1 MYPPKTQNYLM
12 SVLFWG
18 AGCGVPSSRRAMI
31 FARLRSLLP
40 DSSDPGDPKCN
51 NRRHKYAVHAFLVKD
66 ERRILLRVFPD
77 NRIHTCARGINCFT
91 FAAKL
96 SLHTR
101 CPARPLLAK
110 TRHRNGEFEQVH
122 VTRGGYNLFADH
134 FGSDHARQST
144 EAVVGLVCSAL
155 CAAPLGVAASLARC
169 HLRSPRRIH
178 LCAQQRDDAQ
188 GVVTGSVLQGMAL
201 TVPIGGFTFL
211 ATNAASGEL
220 GITRYPVHLG
230 TLTQGLATAG
240 EMAEGHVTIDAALEW
255 TREHEGYWCTPELL
269 RIRGELFR
277 LEGSAV
283 AADDH

>member
-122 VTRGGYNLFADH
+122 VTRGGYNLFADRT
-134 FGSDHARQST
+134 SAATMRANRQRLWLASM
-144 EAVVGLVCSAL
+144 AYAL
-155 CAAPLGVAASLARC
+155 HCALRRLALQRLSLGVIYAALGA
-169 HLRSPRRIH
+169 
-178 LCAQQRDDAQ
+178 
-188 GVVTGSVLQGMAL
+188 
-201 TVPIGGFTFL
+201 FTFAL
-211 ATNAASGEL
+211 NNVTMRRGWSRAACCKGW
-220 GITRYPVHLG
+220 R
-230 TLTQGLATAG
+230 
-240 EMAEGHVTIDAALEW
+240 
-255 TREHEGYWCTPELL
+255 
-269 RIRGELFR
+269 
-277 LEGSAV
+277 
-283 AADDH
+283 

>member
-1 MYPPKTQNYLM
+1 
-12 SVLFWG
+12 
-18 AGCGVPSSRRAMI
+18 MI

-40 DSSDPGDPKCN
+40 DSSDPEDPKCN

-155 CAAPLGVAASLARC
+155 CAAPLGVAASL
-169 HLRSPRRIH
+169 
-178 LCAQQRDDAQ
+178 
-188 GVVTGSVLQGMAL
+188 
-201 TVPIGGFTFL
+201 
-211 ATNAASGEL
+211 
-220 GITRYPVHLG
+220 
-230 TLTQGLATAG
+230 
-240 EMAEGHVTIDAALEW
+240 
-255 TREHEGYWCTPELL
+255 
-269 RIRGELFR
+269 
-277 LEGSAV
+277 
-283 AADDH
+283 